1 MNDIFEGTIFEIRLL
16 YLTFVIPELSKKN
29 VYQWYLVNFHE
40 MELVAVS
47 YIDRLQ
53 LAK

>member
-1 MNDIFEGTIFEIRLL
+1 MNDIFEGTIFEIRLF
-16 YLTFVIPELSKKN
+16 YLTLVIPELSNKN